1 MVEVVWEER
10 LNLKGDIQMFDNFN
24 SDLTM
29 SMNQAIQAFK
39 DENVNMDKNT
49 LGFILTCLRDNAKD
63 DEVYEVLKEILKL
76 IK

>member
-1 MVEVVWEER
+1 
-10 LNLKGDIQMFDNFN
+10 MFDEFN
-24 SDLTM
+24 PDLTL

-39 DENVNMDKNT
+39 DENVKMDKNT

-63 DEVYEVLKEILKL
+63 DEVYELLKKMVEL